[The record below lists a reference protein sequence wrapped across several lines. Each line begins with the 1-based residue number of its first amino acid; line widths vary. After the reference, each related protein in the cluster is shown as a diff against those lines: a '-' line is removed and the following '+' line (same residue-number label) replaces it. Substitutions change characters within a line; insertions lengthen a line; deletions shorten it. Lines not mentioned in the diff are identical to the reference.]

1 MMRMNRAKD
10 DSRTEASGQ
19 TTREVY
25 RALTGYFEQRPDFG
39 FQTML
44 LNLALEPASPF
55 DPKQTRRFKKGFVL
69 AVFLVLALA
78 TTFIYFNCWSA

>member
-1 MMRMNRAKD
+1 MMNKVKD
-10 DSRTEASGQ
+10 EFRTEVGGQ

-25 RALTGYFEQRPDFG
+25 RALTGYLEQRPDFG
-39 FQTML
+39 LQKIF

-55 DPKQTRRFKKGFVL
+55 DPKQTRRLKKSFVL

-78 TTFIYFNCWSA
+78 ATFIYFNFWSV